1 MPTGIS
7 QTVINPAT
15 LTQRNTPESA
25 QQQQRSREPVAASTE
40 NPQTV
45 LASPGEE
52 LVRAPEPNT
61 GAQAAQNQLP
71 AASSGAVGSGG
82 SEPAGNPAV
91 SQPTTNARGLQDF
104 GIGSNFDLLD

>member
-15 LTQRNTPESA
+15 LTQRSTPESG
-25 QQQQRSREPVAASTE
+25 QQKSREPVAASTE
-40 NPQTV
+40 NLQSV
-45 LASPGEE
+45 LATPGDE
-52 LVRAPEPNT
+52 LVRAPEPET

-71 AASSGAVGSGG
+71 AASTGAVGSSG

-91 SQPTTNARGLQDF
+91 SQPPTDPRGLQDL
-104 GIGSNFDLLD
+104 GIGGNFDLVG